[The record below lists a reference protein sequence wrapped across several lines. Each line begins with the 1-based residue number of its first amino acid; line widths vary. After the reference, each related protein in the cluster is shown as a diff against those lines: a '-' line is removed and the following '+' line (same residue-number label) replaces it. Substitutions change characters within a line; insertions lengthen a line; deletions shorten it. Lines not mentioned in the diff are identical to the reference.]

1 MVTPCRWRHR
11 TVIDTE
17 KWHMMVVVHPVMTR
31 RTMMTGR
38 WWSRPVM
45 TGAVMI
51 ARSVISRTVV
61 ARTVVARTVVARTV
75 VTSGAMASVMIPS
88 RAVITIISVTR
99 ARPPWTGVA
108 MAVIAVGPVM
118 RAGCTTSTGPRRR
131 FIRFIR
137 FILRRPIGR
146 RRSRPLRMTGAPTGL
161 GICHRRCNHSK
172 RHYKSRNTLQYPFH
186 LVLLYL
192 HLLILLRA
200 KMPI

>member
-17 KWHMMVVVHPVMTR
+17 KWYMMVVVHPVMTR

-61 ARTVVARTVVARTV
+61 APGLIPRTMVARTV

-99 ARPPWTGVA
+99 TRPPWTGVA

-186 LVLLYL
+186 LVLLYNSSV
-192 HLLILLRA
+192 IFEQA
-200 KMPI
+200 

>member
-51 ARSVISRTVV
+51 ARSVIS
-61 ARTVVARTVVARTV
+61 RTVVARTV

>member
-61 ARTVVARTVVARTV
+61 APGLIPRTMVARTV

-131 FIRFIR
+131 FIRFI
-137 FILRRPIGR
+137 LRRPIGR

-172 RHYKSRNTLQYPFH
+172 RHYKSRNTLQYLFH

>member
-51 ARSVISRTVV
+51 ARSVIS
-61 ARTVVARTVVARTV
+61 RTVVARTVVARTV

-200 KMPI
+200 KMPR

>member
-51 ARSVISRTVV
+51 ARSVIS
-61 ARTVVARTVVARTV
+61 RTVVARTVVARTV

>member
-1 MVTPCRWRHR
+1 
-11 TVIDTE
+11 
-17 KWHMMVVVHPVMTR
+17 
-31 RTMMTGR
+31 MTGR
-38 WWSRPVM
+38 WWSRPVV

-61 ARTVVARTVVARTV
+61 APGLIPRTMVARTVVARTV

-99 ARPPWTGVA
+99 TRPPWTGVA

-118 RAGCTTSTGPRRR
+118 RSGCTTSTGPRRR

-161 GICHRRCNHSK
+161 ASATGAAIIANATIKAVTLFNILFISFFFIYIYLYSLEPRCPYRFN
-172 RHYKSRNTLQYPFH
+172 
-186 LVLLYL
+186 
-192 HLLILLRA
+192 A
-200 KMPI
+200 

>member
-1 MVTPCRWRHR
+1 M
-11 TVIDTE
+11 IDTE

-61 ARTVVARTVVARTV
+61 APGLIPRTVVARTVVARTV

-99 ARPPWTGVA
+99 TRPPWTGVA

-131 FIRFIR
+131 FIRFI
-137 FILRRPIGR
+137 LRRPIGR
-146 RRSRPLRMTGAPTGL
+146 RRSRPLRMTSAPTGL

>member
-51 ARSVISRTVV
+51 ARSVIS
-61 ARTVVARTVVARTV
+61 RTVVARTVVARTV

-137 FILRRPIGR
+137 LIRFILRRPIGR

>member
-51 ARSVISRTVV
+51 ARSVIS
-61 ARTVVARTVVARTV
+61 RTVVARTVVARTV

-131 FIRFIR
+131 FIRLIR

>member
-1 MVTPCRWRHR
+1 M
-11 TVIDTE
+11 IDTE

>member
-1 MVTPCRWRHR
+1 
-11 TVIDTE
+11 
-17 KWHMMVVVHPVMTR
+17 MMVVVHPVMTR

-51 ARSVISRTVV
+51 ARSVIS
-61 ARTVVARTVVARTV
+61 RTVVARTVVARTV

>member
-1 MVTPCRWRHR
+1 M
-11 TVIDTE
+11 IDTE

-38 WWSRPVM
+38 WGSRPVV

-61 ARTVVARTVVARTV
+61 APGLIPRTMVARTV

-118 RAGCTTSTGPRRR
+118 RAGCTTSTGPRR
-131 FIRFIR
+131 RFIR

>member
-61 ARTVVARTVVARTV
+61 ARTGVARTV

>member
-51 ARSVISRTVV
+51 ARSVIS
-61 ARTVVARTVVARTV
+61 RTVVARTVVARTV

-172 RHYKSRNTLQYPFH
+172 RHYKSRNTLQYLFH

>member
-1 MVTPCRWRHR
+1 M
-11 TVIDTE
+11 IDTE

-51 ARSVISRTVV
+51 ARSVIS
-61 ARTVVARTVVARTV
+61 RTVVARTV

>member
-51 ARSVISRTVV
+51 ARSVIS
-61 ARTVVARTVVARTV
+61 RTVVARTVVARTV

-200 KMPI
+200 KMPIYV

>member
-51 ARSVISRTVV
+51 ARSVISRTM
-61 ARTVVARTVVARTV
+61 VARTVVARTV

>member
-38 WWSRPVM
+38 WGSRPVV

-61 ARTVVARTVVARTV
+61 APGLIPRTMVARTV

-118 RAGCTTSTGPRRR
+118 RAGCTTSTGPRR
-131 FIRFIR
+131 RFIR